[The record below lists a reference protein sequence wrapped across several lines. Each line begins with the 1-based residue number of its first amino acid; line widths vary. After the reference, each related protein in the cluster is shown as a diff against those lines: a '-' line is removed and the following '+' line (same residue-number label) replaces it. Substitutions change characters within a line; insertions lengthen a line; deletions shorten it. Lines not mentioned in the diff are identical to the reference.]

1 MMKTSIKVWD
11 LPTRLFHWLLV
22 LSFATAYLTAES
34 ERLRIIHITCG
45 YTVAGLLVF
54 RLLWGLVGTRWAKF
68 SSFWPSPSKAINYGL
83 SLVDKAQAPH
93 YTGHNPLGALAVYGL
108 LSLGLITTAAGYS
121 YLQLD
126 QEWIAEVH
134 EVMANLMLALV
145 FAHVFGVVISS
156 KKHKENLAKS
166 MVTGNKDGEPADE
179 IKTTRPIVALLLLAV
194 VGGFWFTAWQQP
206 DLLGLKAGEDSEQ
219 HQEKDGD

>member
-1 MMKTSIKVWD
+1 MKTYIKVWD

-134 EVMANLMLALV
+134 ELMANLMLALV

-156 KKHKENLAKS
+156 KKHSENLTKG
-166 MVTGNKDGEPADE
+166 MITGDKQGAPEEA
-179 IKTTRPIVALLLLAV
+179 IKNTKPIVALLLLAV
-194 VGGFWFTAWQQP
+194 VGGFWLAAWQQP
-206 DLLGLKAGEDSEQ
+206 DLLGLKAEEDNEK
-219 HQEKDGD
+219 HQEKDEN

>member
-1 MMKTSIKVWD
+1 MKTSIKVWD

-22 LSFATAYLTAES
+22 LSFAAAYLTAES
-34 ERLRIIHITCG
+34 ERLRVIHMTFG

-54 RLLWGLVGTRWAKF
+54 RVLWGLMGTRWAKF
-68 SSFWPSPSKAINYGL
+68 SSFWPSPKKAINYGL

-108 LSLGLITTAAGYS
+108 LTLGLATTALGYS
-121 YLQLD
+121 YVQLD

-134 EVMANLMLALV
+134 EALANLMLALV

-166 MVTGNKDGEPADE
+166 MVTGDKQGEPEEA
-179 IKTTRPIVALLLLAV
+179 IKNTRPIVALLLLVV

-219 HQEKDGD
+219 HQEKDHD